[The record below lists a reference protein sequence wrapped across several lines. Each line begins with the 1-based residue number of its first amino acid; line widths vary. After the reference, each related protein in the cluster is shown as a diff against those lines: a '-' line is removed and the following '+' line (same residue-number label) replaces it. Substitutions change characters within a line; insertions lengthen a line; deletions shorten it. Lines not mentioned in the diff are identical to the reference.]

1 MLVFI
6 YAYFFDQKARGN
18 KVVQFYSGFKE
29 NGLEKG
35 STKNTENWSFS
46 ESEKYTEGGHLKK
59 QQNSLY

>member
-35 STKNTENWSFS
+35 SICRKFPKPPKAVLSF
-46 ESEKYTEGGHLKK
+46 EGNGKF
-59 QQNSLY
+59 